1 VDNEVA
7 TYSRTLHKFN
17 VACHFE
23 KYDKMKIYF
32 LVIFSL
38 LVISGRN
45 QSTKNDKFGRADLIP
60 TTTTE
65 NDTMRESKLLLDT
78 LTIEGSNFIVFQSYP
93 GRDTSCNLTII
104 DRKKDTVYIH
114 RNYATNGFELEDFD
128 NDGILDIRLY
138 QLSNIGGISEL
149 IMFNK
154 TSKSFQ
160 EILNFTDFADPK
172 KIDNSVFW
180 YSYQR
185 AGCAD
190 VNWESKLFKIV
201 DFRAIEVG
209 EINGIFCEHEPNKGI
224 FIYRTLGKQKTQIH
238 SENKWPEK
246 FRDRWV
252 YIEDYW
258 TKNYKKFE

>member
-1 VDNEVA
+1 
-7 TYSRTLHKFN
+7 
-17 VACHFE
+17 
-23 KYDKMKIYF
+23 MI
-32 LVIFSL
+32 IFSL
-38 LVISGRN
+38 FVISCSN
-45 QSTKNDKFGRADLIP
+45 QSTKNDKFIQADLIP
-60 TTTTE
+60 NNTSE
-65 NDTMRESKLLLDT
+65 NDSLKDSKLLVDT
-78 LTIEGSNFIVFQSYP
+78 LTIEGIDYIVFQSYP

-104 DRKKDTVYIH
+104 NRKNDTVYIH

-128 NDGILDIRLY
+128 NDGILDIRMY

-154 TSKSFQ
+154 ASKSFQ
-160 EILNFTDFADPK
+160 EVLNFIDFADPK
-172 KIDNSVFW
+172 KIKNSAFW

-209 EINGIFCEHEPNKGI
+209 EINGIFCEHEPKKGI
-224 FIYRTLGKQKTQIH
+224 FIYRITGKQKSLIH
-238 SENKWPEK
+238 SENKWLEK

-252 YIEDYW
+252 YMEDFW